1 MKSFTRTASVAA
13 ASVLALAACGGGTP
27 TDEEAIDALVESF
40 ETGNDDL
47 DLSDEQVRCISTEV
61 VSSLGAERATEI
73 DGNDLDGNLPLAEAE
88 QVTDAFLGCIDTK
101 AFFNNIINEDPAAA
115 ALPTA
120 FVDCLVDQLDG
131 DVMRTVFVGEFSGEG
146 DANAL
151 GEAFGEEAGAACIS
165 VLTPEELE
173 QLAAG

>member
-1 MKSFTRTASVAA
+1 MTTFVRSAAVVAA
-13 ASVLALAACGGGTP
+13 SILTLAACGGGAP
-27 TDEEAIDALVESF
+27 TEEEAIDSLIASF
-40 ETGNDDL
+40 DTGNDDL
-47 DLSDEQVRCISTEV
+47 DLSDDEVRCISTDV
-61 VSSLGAERATEI
+61 VTSVGAERALEI
-73 DGNDLDGNLPLAEAE
+73 DGNDLNGNLPLAEAE

-101 AFFNNIINEDPAAA
+101 EFFNSIINEDPSAA

-120 FVDCLVDQLDG
+120 FVDCLVDQLDS
-131 DVMRTVFVGEFSGEG
+131 DVLRSVFIGEFSGEG

-151 GEAFGEEAGAACIS
+151 GEAFGEEAGVACVS